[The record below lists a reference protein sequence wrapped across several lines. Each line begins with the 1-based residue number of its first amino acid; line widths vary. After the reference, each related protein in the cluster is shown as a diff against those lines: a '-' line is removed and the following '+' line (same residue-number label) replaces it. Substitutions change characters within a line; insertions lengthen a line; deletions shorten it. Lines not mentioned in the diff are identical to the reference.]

1 MNEFNPEHFI
11 QAVVFNLNK
20 LRTSA
25 TDKQDGPETHAHAL
39 ALVGNAFELM
49 SEINT
54 NLNRIAV
61 AQEKQVELMTA
72 DMQEQFEGAVAEAAE
87 QRVNQA
93 MKEKEKR
100 SFIGQKHD

>member
-25 TDKQDGPETHAHAL
+25 TDRQDGPETHAL
-39 ALVGNAFELM
+39 ALVGNVFDLLN
-49 SEINT
+49 EINV

-61 AQEKQVELMTA
+61 AQERQVELMTA
-72 DMQEQFEGAVAEAAE
+72 DMQKQFEGAVAEVAE